1 MSKKLLSVK
10 NLDVHFKTPS
20 GIFEAVKNVSFDIE
34 RGKSLALVGESG
46 SGKSVTAKSIMQ
58 LLPYPMASHPNGSIK
73 FNDQEL
79 IGASESTLKTVRGD
93 RIGMIFQEPLSALNP
108 LHNIERQIGEVL
120 ELHKGLTGNA
130 KRNRI
135 IDLMEKVGLS
145 NLTKRLNAY
154 PHELSGGQR
163 QRVMIA
169 MALANDPDLLIADE
183 PTTALDVT
191 IQAQI
196 LTLLKDLQKETG
208 MALLLISHDLH
219 VVEKMVDDV
228 CVMKHGEIVE
238 HSKTKAL
245 FSKPKHEY
253 TQKLLSAQPSG
264 NAIKAKKSAPTL
276 ITANNLKV
284 YFPLEKTFFG
294 KVTSHVK
301 AVDDI
306 SFSIKK
312 GQTLGVVGESG
323 SGKSTLG
330 FALLKLVKSTGEMS
344 FNDTKIS
351 DLSSKDFRP
360 HRAHMQIVFQDP
372 FGSLSPR
379 MSIGQIVGE
388 GLGVHQKD
396 LYAAD
401 RDDLIIDALKHV
413 HLDPQTRHRYPHEF
427 SGGQRQRVSIARA
440 LILKPQFIVMDEPT
454 SALDMSV
461 QAEVV
466 DLLRE
471 LQEKHS
477 LTYMFIS
484 HDLRV
489 VRALSHEI
497 LVMKQGKVVE
507 SGTTK
512 QIFDNPKETY
522 TQNLMAAALDLVV
535 K

>member
-1 MSKKLLSVK
+1 MSDILLSVK
-10 NLDVHFKTPS
+10 NLNVDFNTTDGVFR
-20 GIFEAVKNVSFDIE
+20 AVNNVSFDLKKGESI
-34 RGKSLALVGESG
+34 ALVGESG

-58 LLPYPMASHPNGSIK
+58 LLPYPLTSHPNGSIK
-73 FNDQEL
+73 FKGTEL
-79 IGASESTLKTVRGD
+79 IGASERELKPIRGD
-93 RIGMIFQEPLSALNP
+93 QIGMIFQEPLSALNP
-108 LHNIERQIGEVL
+108 LHNIEKQIGEIL
-120 ELHKGLTGNA
+120 EIHKGLVGA
-130 KRNRI
+130 EKQDRI
-135 IDLMEKVGLS
+135 VDLMGKVGLS
-145 NLTKRLNAY
+145 NLVDRLGAY

-196 LTLLKDLQKETG
+196 LELLKELQASTG

-219 VVEKMVDDV
+219 VVDKMVDQV
-228 CVMKHGEIVE
+228 CVMQEGKLVE
-238 HSKTKAL
+238 KKKTATL
-245 FSKPKHEY
+245 FSSPKHAY
-253 TQKLLSAQPSG
+253 TKKLLSAQPSG
-264 NAIKAKKSAPTL
+264 EAVKANPNAPTL
-276 ITANNLKV
+276 VDAKNLKV
-284 YFPLEKTFFG
+284 HFPIKKGFFG
-294 KVTSHVK
+294 KATAFVK
-301 AVDDI
+301 AVDDV
-306 SFSIKK
+306 SFSIPK
-312 GQTLGVVGESG
+312 GQTLGIVGESG

-330 FALLKLVKSTGEMS
+330 FALLKLVKSGGSITFDGTE
-344 FNDTKIS
+344 IS
-351 DLSSKDFRP
+351 SLSAKQFRP
-360 HRAHMQIVFQDP
+360 RRSEMQIVFQDP

-388 GLGVHQKD
+388 GLSIHNKGLAKD
-396 LYAAD
+396 EQES
-401 RDDLIIDALKHV
+401 LIIEALRDV
-413 HLDPQTRHRYPHEF
+413 HLDPDTRHRYPHEF

-471 LQEKHS
+471 LQTKHT

-489 VRALSHEI
+489 VRAMSHNI
-497 LVMKQGKVVE
+497 LVMKQGKIVE

-512 QIFDNPKETY
+512 QIFDTPKEQY
-522 TQNLMAAALDLVV
+522 TKELMRAAIEL
-535 K
+535 KTG

>member
-1 MSKKLLSVK
+1 
-10 NLDVHFKTPS
+10 
-20 GIFEAVKNVSFDIE
+20 
-34 RGKSLALVGESG
+34 
-46 SGKSVTAKSIMQ
+46 
-58 LLPYPMASHPNGSIK
+58 
-73 FNDQEL
+73 
-79 IGASESTLKTVRGD
+79 
-93 RIGMIFQEPLSALNP
+93 
-108 LHNIERQIGEVL
+108 
-120 ELHKGLTGNA
+120 
-130 KRNRI
+130 
-135 IDLMEKVGLS
+135 
-145 NLTKRLNAY
+145 
-154 PHELSGGQR
+154 
-163 QRVMIA
+163 
-169 MALANDPDLLIADE
+169 
-183 PTTALDVT
+183 
-191 IQAQI
+191 
-196 LTLLKDLQKETG
+196 
-208 MALLLISHDLH
+208 
-219 VVEKMVDDV
+219 
-228 CVMKHGEIVE
+228 
-238 HSKTKAL
+238 
-245 FSKPKHEY
+245 
-253 TQKLLSAQPSG
+253 
-264 NAIKAKKSAPTL
+264 
-276 ITANNLKV
+276 
-284 YFPLEKTFFG
+284 LEKTFFG

-330 FALLKLVKSTGEMS
+330 FALLKLVKSTGEMT
-344 FNDTKIS
+344 FNDTNIS

-360 HRAHMQIVFQDP
+360 YRAHMQIVFQDP

-388 GLGVHQKD
+388 GLGVHQKG
-396 LYAAD
+396 LSAAD
-401 RDDLIIDALKHV
+401 QDDLIIDALKHV

-440 LILKPQFIVMDEPT
+440 LILKQQFIVMDEPT

-471 LQEKHS
+471 LQEKHT

-507 SGTTK
+507 SGSAK
-512 QIFDNPKETY
+512 QIFDNPKEIY